1 MARTRNFVIMKAR
14 EVESELSKKLLDETT
29 PEELEKINRD
39 MNNQTQKTA
48 LYNFIKQLELKGEA
62 WENNFTHRIQ
72 ISIDVDDYRKLKK
85 QCEEIEKEQH
95 GKTWDNAI
103 QAHEQRGHVKSRS
116 ICDFDE
122 YYNKTYGGNK

>member
-1 MARTRNFVIMKAR
+1 M
-14 EVESELSKKLLDETT
+14 S
-29 PEELEKINRD
+29 
-39 MNNQTQKTA
+39 NQTQKTA
-48 LYNFIKQLELKGEA
+48 LHNFIKQLELKGEA
-62 WENNFTHRIQ
+62 WENNFIHRIQ

-103 QAHEQRGHVKSRS
+103 ESHEQRGLVKSRS

-122 YYNKTYGGNK
+122 YWENNFD